1 MSKIRNVLLSSAS
14 VYAGAIILLLILQ
27 LELGFQS
34 KEKQRKLEVYFQF
47 YN

>member
-1 MSKIRNVLLSSAS
+1 MILLKSTS
-14 VYAGAIILLLILQ
+14 VDAGAIILLLILQ
-27 LELGFQS
+27 LEPGFQP

>member
-1 MSKIRNVLLSSAS
+1 MFLLNSTSMD
-14 VYAGAIILLLILQ
+14 AGAIILLLILQ

-47 YN
+47 SN